1 MSAKSDFADIDPECV
16 DVVMKELPEM
26 YCAEGLPGNESL
38 VYALVYHAARE
49 ELRRGAT
56 AVEIRGQASRILRY
70 IDQADRDVY
79 DREQFAALFA
89 RAVGDA
95 LDGRAPCV
103 LH

>member
-16 DVVMKELPEM
+16 D
-26 YCAEGLPGNESL
+26 
-38 VYALVYHAARE
+38 RE

>member
-1 MSAKSDFADIDPECV
+1 MGAKTHFADIDPGCV

-26 YCAEGLPGNESL
+26 YCADGLPGNEWL
-38 VYALVYHAARE
+38 VYGLVYHAARE

-56 AVEIRGQASRILRY
+56 AVEIRGQTSRILRY
-70 IDQADRDVY
+70 IDQSDRDVY
-79 DREQFAALFA
+79 DKEQFAALFA

-95 LDGRAPCV
+95 LEGRAPCI